1 MANAFTPPSAPRHV
15 VVIVGGAVAGSEAA
29 AACSER
35 GILAVVLEQNDRP
48 FGKIEDGLPR
58 WHEKLRD
65 KEYAQ
70 IGRNLSKPGVLF
82 VPRTKLGRDIS
93 LETLLA
99 DWGVNAVL
107 LASGAWR
114 DRPLFGDSP
123 ASAVPGLVYQNP

>member
-1 MANAFTPPSAPRHV
+1 MPSA
-15 VVIVGGAVAGSEAA
+15 
-29 AACSER
+29 

-70 IGRNLSKPGVLF
+70 IGAQPAASPGVLF

-93 LETLLA
+93 SRPCSTT
-99 DWGVNAVL
+99 
-107 LASGAWR
+107 GA
-114 DRPLFGDSP
+114 
-123 ASAVPGLVYQNP
+123 